1 MAVILLDCGGYARQ
15 YPRSRSDSPARKAR
29 RRARHRSIRGVND
42 GRTANNSLA
51 GDDDEGRRVRGRIAL
66 CLSVAASICALF
78 FTPATGTQL
87 TFNTQDFAPF
97 NYEVKGVVSGPAAD
111 VIRKVCEEMKID
123 CPMTLLPWRRAQ
135 QEVGEGKI
143 NGMFVIGWNAE
154 RAKSL
159 YFSPPLL
166 ETEYGFFVRDD
177 NPLAF
182 KQNADVKGYVVG
194 VFGPSNTATALQ
206 KIKAELQ
213 DLTID
218 MTPDDLAAFKK
229 LSLGRVQAVFSNRDV
244 GYDVMRRL
252 GITNVRYSGRQQTL
266 KYYIGFSQ
274 KFTDK
279 KLVDEFN
286 ATFRR
291 LHKQGV
297 IQQLLKTYKMDAAAL
312 E

>member
-1 MAVILLDCGGYARQ
+1 MAGTEAVAAPIM
-15 YPRSRSDSPARKAR
+15 
-29 RRARHRSIRGVND
+29 RGW
-42 GRTANNSLA
+42 
-51 GDDDEGRRVRGRIAL
+51 RVV
-66 CLSVAASICALF
+66 CLSVLFSIWALSLTAAAV
-78 FTPATGTQL
+78 TQL

-97 NYEVKGVVSGPAAD
+97 NYEVNGVVSGPAAD
-111 VIRKVCEEMKID
+111 VIRKICAEMKID

-135 QEVGEGKI
+135 QEVEEGKI

-177 NPLAF
+177 NPLKF
-182 KQNADVKGYVVG
+182 RQNADVKGYVVG
-194 VFGPSNTATALQ
+194 VFGPSNTATTLE

-218 MTPDDLAAFKK
+218 MTPDDRAAFKK

-244 GYDVMRRL
+244 GHDVLRKL
-252 GITNVRYSGRQQTL
+252 GITNIRYTGRQQTL

-279 KLVDEFN
+279 KLVDEFD

-297 IQQLLKTYKMDAAAL
+297 IQQVLKAYKMDAAAL

>member
-1 MAVILLDCGGYARQ
+1 MRD
-15 YPRSRSDSPARKAR
+15 
-29 RRARHRSIRGVND
+29 RSIVRF
-42 GRTANNSLA
+42 SLA
-51 GDDDEGRRVRGRIAL
+51 
-66 CLSVAASICALF
+66 CSICVLL
-78 FTPATGTQL
+78 FTPAAATEL

-97 NYEVKGVVSGPAAD
+97 NYEVRGVVSGPAAD
-111 VIRKVCEEMKID
+111 VIRKVCGEMRID

-135 QEVGEGKI
+135 QEVEEGKI

-154 RAKSL
+154 RAKWL

-177 NPLAF
+177 NPLTF

-206 KIKAELQ
+206 KIKAELK
-213 DLTID
+213 DLTVD
-218 MTPDDLAAFKK
+218 MTPDDVAAFKK

-244 GYDVMRRL
+244 GYDVLRKL
-252 GITNVRYSGRQQTL
+252 GITNVRYAGRQQTL

-297 IQQLLKTYKMDAAAL
+297 VQQVLKTYKMDAAAL